1 MMTIKKIVNLI
12 TTITLLNFVFLS
24 HTTKFSAQLESDNYT
39 ILDSQI
45 DSGGG
50 AGDSTSGNYS
60 LLQSLGN
67 PTADARLT
75 SGSYAMGAGFPNGI
89 IANVPKITCAE
100 TDTTT
105 GGTCYFPNSYGA
117 QGECGSPGCADRAK
131 VEIASQANPID
142 TLYLVILEDTDTST
156 TYYVQSDLSIST
168 TYDINDYMTK
178 CTFEGRDTRDA
189 SCDDSSST
197 AIAKQRYN
205 ILGLRPGTTY
215 NVSSRALSGDFTET
229 QIGPSSSFTTEHVT
243 LILDIDIGTSSTV
256 ETDPVYK
263 IDLGVLP
270 INSGVTSTDTI
281 WLDMGTNNPGG
292 LNVYTKDL
300 YDGLKNTNTTTTIPS
315 EAEDVYSDPNSNG
328 GYGLKTNYSNQTRLG
343 PLQKAALYDTATA
356 NEVGNLSSTLEQ
368 LLFYTSSTASTDGQ
382 ITEGRGGL
390 SVKAKTPSAIEG
402 GNYEDTIIFTMTT
415 NL

>member
-1 MMTIKKIVNLI
+1 MRKSFKNISKIAIIVI
-12 TTITLLNFVFLS
+12 ISLLFVS
-24 HTTKFSAQLESDNYT
+24 YPAKFSAQLESDNYK
-39 ILDSQI
+39 ILDSQV

-50 AGDSTSGNYS
+50 AGDSASGNYS
-60 LLQSLGN
+60 LLQSFGN
-67 PTADARLT
+67 PTADSRLT

-89 IANVPKITCAE
+89 IANVPKILCAE

-131 VEIASQANPID
+131 VEIDPQENPID
-142 TLYLVILEDTDTST
+142 TLYLVIIEDTDTST

-205 ILGLRPGTTY
+205 ILGLRPGVTY

-243 LILDIDIGTSSTV
+243 LILDIDIGTVSTV
-256 ETDPVYK
+256 ENDPVYQV
-263 IDLGVLP
+263 DLGVLP
-270 INSGVTSTDTI
+270 ISSGVTATDTI

-300 YDGLKNTNTTTTIPS
+300 YDGLKNTASATVIPS
-315 EAEDVYSDPNSNG
+315 EAEDVYTDPNSNG
-328 GYGLKTNYSNQTRLG
+328 GFGLKTSYANQTRLG
-343 PLQKAALYDTATA
+343 PLQKAALYDTAGA

-368 LLFYTSSTASTDGQ
+368 LIFYTSSTASSDGQ

-390 SVKAKTPSAIEG
+390 TVKAKTPASIEG
-402 GNYEDTIIFTMTT
+402 GDYEDTIIFTMTT